1 MSYTKT
7 AVMIS
12 TQVCPFCVKAKA
24 MLTDHG
30 YDIIEIKAGQD
41 IPMDAILP
49 LSGRTSVPQ
58 IYIDGQHIGGSDDL
72 EVWLENQAKQ

>member
-1 MSYTKT
+1 MSQTKT

-12 TQVCPFCVKAKA
+12 TQVCPFCVKARA
-24 MLTDHG
+24 MLTDYG

-41 IPMDAILP
+41 IPMEAILP
-49 LSGRTSVPQ
+49 ISGRTSVPQ

-72 EVWLENQAKQ
+72 QVWLQDQS